1 MEPRKF
7 NGYPK
12 TDTGKQ
18 SNLNF
23 PLLTTSPCTY
33 YSLNLEKLHPPAREV
48 LERVPNVDH
57 LLRVPTYS
65 DSLVF
70 LTKISQVFIL
80 EKLGW
85 GQSDGSAGKAL

>member
-18 SNLNF
+18 SKLNF
-23 PLLTTSPCTY
+23 PLSDYKSLHISH
-33 YSLNLEKLHPPAREV
+33 SLNLEKLHPPAEV
-48 LERVPNVDH
+48 LKGVPNADH
-57 LLRVPTYS
+57 LLRVPVYS

-70 LTKISQVFIL
+70 LTQMPQISQVFIL
-80 EKLGW
+80 EKLG
-85 GQSDGSAGKAL
+85 